1 MDLGRELRNEGG
13 VIMAGWN
20 VSRTAQDTYPRLRTE
35 EPHARARAELNERM
49 IAEGFVD
56 IWRERHAKER
66 AYTWFN
72 RRARGLDAARV
83 DYILVSQDLVPRVR
97 AADILELLPPSDHAP
112 FSCRPRGAALRNA
125 NA

>member
-1 MDLGRELRNEGG
+1 MDLGRELRKEGG
-13 VIMAGWN
+13 VVMAGDWN

-56 IWRERHAKER
+56 IWRERHPEER
-66 AYTWFN
+66 GYTWFN

-83 DYILVSQDLVPRVR
+83 DYILVSEDLVARVR
-97 AADILELLPPSDHAP
+97 AADILDPLPPSDHVP
-112 FSCRPRGAALRNA
+112 VRMEL
-125 NA
+125 